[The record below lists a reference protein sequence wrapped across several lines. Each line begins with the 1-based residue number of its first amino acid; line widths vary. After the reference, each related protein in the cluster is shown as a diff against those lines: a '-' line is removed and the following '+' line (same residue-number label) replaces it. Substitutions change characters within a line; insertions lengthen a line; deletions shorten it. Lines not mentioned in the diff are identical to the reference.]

1 MRVPDDVLEVS
12 QRGLAFSGGGRLGRA
27 RILLANQN
35 LLYLVFKCLMNTKH
49 SREAEDWQAVFD
61 AQE

>member
-1 MRVPDDVLEVS
+1 VLEVS
-12 QRGLAFSGGGRLGRA
+12 LRGLAFSGRGRRERV

-49 SREAEDWQAVFD
+49 SREAEDWQAIFD

>member
-1 MRVPDDVLEVS
+1 VQVPDDVLEAS
-12 QRGLAFSGGGRLGRA
+12 LGGLAFFGCGGVRRA

-49 SREAEDWQAVFD
+49 SREVADWQAVFD